1 MKKDKAKEQRDFP
14 EKKDLFYIIFFL
26 VVVVVVLFVV
36 KFEDPKFL
44 VDQLSLGAT
53 LFSILLAVMAI
64 LISFIQSS
72 ESSKQSMQITKEI
85 SDQSGKIGT
94 LSDQYAKF
102 IEEQRKSSEET
113 GEKVLETLEKSQ
125 DISPETK
132 KEVETVIAEAKLKQ
146 NDAILDFESNFIH
159 NINNISF
166 NKYNKIEYD
175 FLFNF
180 IREHYDGSINVD
192 VIKNDF
198 EKYIGYRIK
207 HSNLML
213 YLGRMEKKGFGKVS
227 FRDNN
232 GRTEMVFHLE

>member
-26 VVVVVVLFVV
+26 IVVVVVLFVV

-94 LSDQYAKF
+94 LSDQYARF
-102 IEEQRKSSEET
+102 IEEQRKSNEET
-113 GEKVLETLEKSQ
+113 GEKVLKTLERAE
-125 DISPETK
+125 DIP
-132 KEVETVIAEAKLKQ
+132 AELKQ
-146 NDAILDFESNFIH
+146 EVKQVISEANEKQSNAILNFENSIGFPILKQKEYNDLMIFIAKNYRKEQTISTEKLQSDFEDDIGYKVSKLDFLLYLHRLESKGIGKFVFTS
-159 NINNISF
+159 INNGNMQSA
-166 NKYNKIEYD
+166 
-175 FLFNF
+175 F
-180 IREHYDGSINVD
+180 IIN
-192 VIKNDF
+192 
-198 EKYIGYRIK
+198 
-207 HSNLML
+207 
-213 YLGRMEKKGFGKVS
+213 
-227 FRDNN
+227 
-232 GRTEMVFHLE
+232 